1 MEAIIKIDNQKT
13 FRAVVQFLQSLN
25 FDVMIK
31 QGEKI
36 RQSIKRPAKRESKDI
51 SLGNLIGMYSSGIS
65 NGSVDHDKEL
75 YSE

>member
-36 RQSIKRPAKRESKDI
+36 RQSIKRPAKQEPKDI
-51 SLGNLIGMYSSGIS
+51 SLRNLIGMYSSGIT
-65 NGSVDHDKEL
+65 NGSVDHNKEF
-75 YSE
+75 YGE